1 MENLKLPASPF
12 FEWNKA
18 GYGEAVTI
26 EFSDGSAYHIPYQTG
41 FTKLEKASLM
51 IAQGMLSGPHK
62 WEKEPV
68 LKAISVNAVA
78 IAKAVLEEANK

>member
-1 MENLKLPASPF
+1 MENLKLPAYPQPI
-12 FEWNKA
+12 
-18 GYGEAVTI
+18 TI
-26 EFSDGSAYHIPYQTG
+26 GTDGNILTPVGHHSDFGG

-68 LKAISVNAVA
+68 VKAISVNAVA